1 MKPYKFANLPS
12 NSSVD
17 FAVTGLVSVWFLV
30 AAGAIL
36 GDPPSPYGRGYQ
48 APAALQAKAAPA
60 ATKVAIAP
68 QARLTIT
75 VAARRSAAL

>member
-12 NSSVD
+12 NASVD
-17 FAVTGLVSVWFLV
+17 FTVTGLVSVWFLV

-48 APAALQAKAAPA
+48 APAALQAKAAPR
-60 ATKVAIAP
+60 ATQVAIAP
-68 QARLTIT
+68 EARLTIT
-75 VAARRSAAL
+75 VEARRSAAL